1 MLIAHRVVESTVHL
15 RGDDPMYELYSVTDY
30 SMNLGHAAH
39 GVGVLDT
46 PTVNVIGYKGR
57 GSSHDSSTTS
67 TTGLLRECSEWHYH
81 CVIAS
86 WILQTL

>member
-46 PTVNVIGYKGR
+46 PTVNVIGYGR
-57 GSSHDSSTTS
+57 EEGHMTPAPLALQV
-67 TTGLLRECSEWHYH
+67 LLRECSEWYYH
-81 CVIAS
+81 CVI
-86 WILQTL
+86 Q